1 MPVESDL
8 VTDSSES
15 IPDSGETPTRA
26 IVPDPQFVQEFT
38 RSQRQIYLYILSQVP
53 SPVDADEILQETNLV
68 IWRKVDRFQLGTN
81 FLAWAYQIAGL
92 EVLKFRE
99 RRHRD
104 RLRFSE
110 EFIERVADEVEGV
123 SDQLEAR
130 RLAMLACIEKLRPAD
145 RELIEERYST
155 GENGLSVA
163 RKKGRPANSVY
174 QSLGRIRRALLECIT
189 RRLSAEGS
197 T

>member
-8 VTDSSES
+8 VTDSSDS
-15 IPDSGETPTRA
+15 IPETGDPPPRA
-26 IVPDPQFVQEFT
+26 IAPDPQFVQEFT

-110 EFIERVADEVEGV
+110 EFIERIAEEVEGV
-123 SDQLEAR
+123 SEQLEAR
-130 RLAMLACIEKLRPAD
+130 RLAMLACIERLRPAD
-145 RELIEERYST
+145 KELIEERYST

-174 QSLGRIRRALLECIT
+174 QSLGRIRRALMECIT
-189 RRLSAEGS
+189 RRLTAEGS

>member
-15 IPDSGETPTRA
+15 IPESGETPTRA

-189 RRLSAEGS
+189 RRLAAEGS

>member
-8 VTDSSES
+8 VADSSES
-15 IPDSGETPTRA
+15 IPAPGDSPSRA
-26 IVPDPQFVQEFT
+26 AVPDPEFVQQFT
-38 RSQRQIYLYILSQVP
+38 RSQRQIYLYILSQVA

-110 EFIERVADEVEGV
+110 EFIERVAEEVEGN
-123 SDQLEAR
+123 SEQLEAR
-130 RLAMLACIEKLRPAD
+130 RQALMTCIGRLRPAD

-174 QSLGRIRRALLECIT
+174 QSLGRIRKALLECIT
-189 RRLSAEGS
+189 RRLTAESS

>member
-1 MPVESDL
+1 MPVESDF
-8 VTDSSES
+8 VADSSES
-15 IPDSGETPTRA
+15 IPTSGDLPSRA
-26 IVPDPQFVQEFT
+26 AVPDPEFVQQFT

-110 EFIERVADEVEGV
+110 EFIERVAEEIEG
-123 SDQLEAR
+123 DTEQLEAR
-130 RLAMLACIEKLRPAD
+130 RQALMNCIGRLRPAD

-174 QSLGRIRRALLECIT
+174 QSLGRIRKALLECIT
-189 RRLSAEGS
+189 RRLTAESS